1 MLGSSAASY
10 LKFPRTWLEVN
21 GSTTVQ
27 LHFAMVTRC
36 WIAPIHRWSYWD
48 IHMLQYRNISAPLV
62 QAPSRQLSKRDVFC
76 ISGTSAD
83 GVSKWGWVSLHNRA
97 GKVLPSLSKCQKRHS
112 SSFLGLICLF
122 ADPKIVFITA
132 VTGYCTCTY
141 LEFAWLI
148 SLTNGCSICSSVFDN
163 APVSLKLGAIK
174 SCDLVPDQRSCQQ
187 RNDLWETNKSSSYK
201 AITNLKVHF
210 TLKSE

>member
-36 WIAPIHRWSYWD
+36 WIAPIHRWSYWN
-48 IHMLQYRNISAPLV
+48 IRMLQYRNISAPLV
-62 QAPSRQLSKRDVFC
+62 QASSRQLSKRDMFC

-97 GKVLPSLSKCQKRHS
+97 GKVLPSLSKCQKKT
-112 SSFLGLICLF
+112 FF
-122 ADPKIVFITA
+122 
-132 VTGYCTCTY
+132 
-141 LEFAWLI
+141 LI
-148 SLTNGCSICSSVFDN
+148 SRSYLFICRPQNCIHYSCYRILYLYIFGVCMTYFSYRWLQHLLQCFWQCPCIFKIGC
-163 APVSLKLGAIK
+163 
-174 SCDLVPDQRSCQQ
+174 
-187 RNDLWETNKSSSYK
+187 Y
-201 AITNLKVHF
+201 
-210 TLKSE
+210 